1 MEDMEDSLESVE
13 VMRGAES
20 EEEMKTQDIV
30 DEGEVRDEGH
40 SVESVEGLV
49 EEVVEG
55 MVEEVE
61 EGMVEEVE
69 GSTSED
75 VESVEG
81 LVEEVMEGMVE
92 EVEGSTSEEEEE
104 STHMNHM
111 KREVGHCQMD
121 DLEIREMSADSVESS
136 D

>member
-30 DEGEVRDEGH
+30 DKGEVRDEGH

-49 EEVVEG
+49 EEVV
-55 MVEEVE
+55 

-92 EVEGSTSEEEEE
+92 EVEGSTSEEE

-121 DLEIREMSADSVESS
+121 DLEIREMSADSVE
-136 D
+136 